1 MLLSRENI
9 EAEVRKLKAKGKKI
23 AFTNG
28 CFDIIHAGHV
38 TYLMKSKRLAD
49 VLIVGLNSD
58 DSVRR
63 LKGDGRPINNEEDRA
78 IVLAALKPVDFVTIF
93 DEDTP
98 YELVKALIP
107 DIIVKGGDYTQGSVV
122 GGDIVTENGGEVIII
137 PLVEGKSTT
146 GIIEQMKK
154 R

>member
-1 MLLSRENI
+1 MLMSRENI
-9 EAEVRKLKAKGKKI
+9 DAEVRKLKAKGKKI
-23 AFTNG
+23 VFTNG

-38 TYLMKSKRLAD
+38 TYLMKAKRLAD
-49 VLIVGLNSD
+49 VLVVGMNSD
-58 DSVRR
+58 DSVKR
-63 LKGDGRPINNEEDRA
+63 LKGDSRPINNEEDRA

-107 DIIVKGGDYTQGSVV
+107 DIIVKGGDYTNGSVV
-122 GGDIVTENGGEVIII
+122 GGDIVTQNGGEVVII

-146 GIIEQMKK
+146 GIIEKVK